1 VSGPTHDVRLP
12 DLEVAAELAREG
24 ASPFGRRLTA
34 RALLERFGGE
44 DPATRRRASAAL
56 ELAGVVAVPPLEDA
70 ELDSF
75 VALRRAAIAPVP
87 VALDRR
93 VRLGAA
99 GLLAIVVLVV
109 VAVLLRHVAGGTGEK
124 AIALPASAPATA
136 TSTAAAGAAT
146 RTSSTAATTGAATAG
161 AGATTGAKPAAT
173 AATATVLLRIV
184 PTTPAHLCVVD
195 GTGRTIFN
203 GTLSTPLTVRRSA
216 LRFRIGAQSARI
228 TANGRPIPVG
238 NADAGF
244 AVTPK
249 GVTPLASNVRVCA

>member
-1 VSGPTHDVRLP
+1 VTGLAREVRLP

-56 ELAGVVAVPPLEDA
+56 EVAGVVAVPPLEDA

-75 VALRRAAIAPVP
+75 VALRRAAIAPVA

-93 VRLGAA
+93 VRIGAA

-109 VAVLLRHVAGGTGEK
+109 VAVLLRHVAGGTGQR

-136 TSTAAAGAAT
+136 TSTAAAG
-146 RTSSTAATTGAATAG
+146 G
-161 AGATTGAKPAAT
+161 AGAMTRAKRAATSTTTVRVRVARPSPSTSGSATAPAA
-173 AATATVLLRIV
+173 RSS
-184 PTTPAHLCVVD
+184 TT
-195 GTGRTIFN
+195 R
-203 GTLSTPLTVRRSA
+203 
-216 LRFRIGAQSARI
+216 
-228 TANGRPIPVG
+228 
-238 NADAGF
+238 
-244 AVTPK
+244 
-249 GVTPLASNVRVCA
+249 